1 VPGSDLALGC
11 GQESDPDT
19 GRNKKRPTR
28 VDIAQGLRRD
38 INVLIFLIFFQNNCQ
53 QLKYG
58 STRSAKNICIDR
70 KQSEQ
75 CMLL

>member
-38 INVLIFLIFFQNNCQ
+38 INVLIFLIFFRIIVNN
-53 QLKYG
+53 
-58 STRSAKNICIDR
+58 
-70 KQSEQ
+70 
-75 CMLL
+75 